1 MDADL
6 VLALLSF
13 RILRFELGKRLFHAL
28 IHRLTYSPRPNL
40 LFAIRVARLR
50 IIAHEK
56 QSNPGHHACEEHD
69 RENEEKISQGVIGQ
83 HGSEYSSRHVKQPTK
98 REEEQKMYRMLV

>member
-1 MDADL
+1 
-6 VLALLSF
+6 V
-13 RILRFELGKRLFHAL
+13 RIELGKRLFHAL
-28 IHRLTYSPRPNL
+28 IRRLTNSPTPICYL
-40 LFAIRVARLR
+40 LFAIRAWLRL
-50 IIAHEK
+50 ITHEK